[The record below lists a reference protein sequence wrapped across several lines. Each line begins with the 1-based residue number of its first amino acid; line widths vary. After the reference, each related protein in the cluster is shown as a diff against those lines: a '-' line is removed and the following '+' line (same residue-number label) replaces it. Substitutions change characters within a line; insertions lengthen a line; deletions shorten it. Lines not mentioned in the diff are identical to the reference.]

1 MSGFKDV
8 SSLKTEKTISKQ
20 KTVMKSKSLWKL
32 SNLFCVL
39 ISFSLLGISFSF
51 FGFSDEIKQI
61 TSSWSPNLQDIGKL
75 KFVSG
80 EETETEK
87 EVSLLV
93 SQMGMPFNNYYVTAG
108 TDGFVVSGLGSLIVK
123 SCLNGKV
130 KKIESNGL
138 LKNVSISHGKGL
150 VTVYENLD
158 LVGVKEG
165 DLVKKNTPIG
175 VSDNSEI
182 GFKIL
187 IKGKVL
193 AGLKV
198 KDGEMFFA

>member
-1 MSGFKDV
+1 MSAFKNV
-8 SSLKTEKTISKQ
+8 SSLKTEKTTNKT

-32 SNLFCVL
+32 SNLFCIL
-39 ISFSLLGISFSF
+39 LSFSLLGVSFSF
-51 FGFSDEIKQI
+51 FGFSEEMKQI

-80 EETETEK
+80 DETETEK
-87 EVSLLV
+87 EVSMLV

-108 TDGFVVSGLGSLIVK
+108 SESFVVSGLGSLIVK

-130 KKIESNGL
+130 KKIESTGL
-138 LKNVSISHGKGL
+138 LKTITISHGKGL
-150 VTVYENLD
+150 ATVYENLD

-165 DLVKKNTPIG
+165 DLVNKNTPIG
-175 VSDNSEI
+175 ISNNSEI

-187 IKGKVL
+187 LKGKVL
-193 AGLKV
+193 AGLTV